1 MNWNDV
7 SQKIAEK
14 ILSKVKPTHDGTYE
28 REKVLSALKK
38 AVMEGLIYECEN
50 WVTKRRLY
58 GITHELDMQDMRPR
72 SRRHKRQVL

>member
-14 ILSKVKPTHDGTYE
+14 ILSKVKPTHDGTY
-28 REKVLSALKK
+28 RHDDVLAALKK

-50 WVTKRRLY
+50 WVTKRR
-58 GITHELDMQDMRPR
+58 
-72 SRRHKRQVL
+72 